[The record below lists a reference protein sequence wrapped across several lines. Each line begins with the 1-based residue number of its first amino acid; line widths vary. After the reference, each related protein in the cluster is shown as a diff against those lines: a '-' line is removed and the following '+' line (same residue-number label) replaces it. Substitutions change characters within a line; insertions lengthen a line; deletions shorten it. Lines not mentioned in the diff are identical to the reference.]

1 MAISTG
7 IAAASTATDSTAAAA
22 AMKKSTGLNKD
33 DFLQLFIT
41 QLKNQDPLN
50 PQDSS
55 QFVAQLAQLTQVEQA
70 YNTNTNLLNLVS
82 AVKATSSL
90 NASSMI
96 GRNVMAVGNSVN
108 FDGTATQ
115 LNYSL
120 PSATAATTV
129 TVTDSLGKTVR
140 TFNMGVNASGLNS
153 IVWDGKSNTGAL
165 LSAGIYHFAV
175 EGKAS
180 DGTAIAGKT
189 FTTGKVDGIGFSGT
203 DPVVKIGNIE
213 IPISALAGIS

>member
-1 MAISTG
+1 MVSSTG
-7 IAAASTATDSTAAAA
+7 IAASTATDSTSAAAA

-55 QFVAQLAQLTQVEQA
+55 AFVGQLAQLTQVEQA
-70 YNTNTNLLNLVS
+70 YNTNTNLQNLVT
-82 AVKATSSL
+82 AVKGTASL

-96 GRNVMAVGNSVN
+96 GRNATAEGNRVN
-108 FDGTATQ
+108 FGGTATQ

-120 PSATAATTV
+120 PVATASTTV
-129 TVTDSLGKTVR
+129 TVTDSTGKTVR
-140 TFNMGVNASGLNS
+140 TFTMGANSSGLNS

-165 LSAGIYHFAV
+165 LATGVYNFAV
-175 EGKAS
+175 SGKAS
-180 DGTAIAGKT
+180 DGSAIAGKT
-189 FTTGKVDGIGFSGT
+189 FTTGKVDGIGFNGS
-203 DPVVKIGNIE
+203 DPVIKIGNIE
-213 IPISALAGIS
+213 IPVSALAGIS

>member
-1 MAISTG
+1 MVSSTG
-7 IAAASTATDSTAAAA
+7 SVTDSTAAAAA

-33 DFLQLFIT
+33 DFLQLFVT

-55 QFVAQLAQLTQVEQA
+55 QFVTQLAQLTQVEQA
-70 YNTNTNLLNLVS
+70 YNTNTNLQNLVT
-82 AVKATSSL
+82 AVKGTSSL

-96 GRNVMAVGNSVN
+96 GRNVTAEGNSVN
-108 FDGTATQ
+108 FGGNAMQ

-129 TVTDSLGKTVR
+129 TVTDSAGKTVR
-140 TFNMGVNASGLNS
+140 TINMAANPSGLNS
-153 IVWDGKSNTGAL
+153 IVWDGKNNTGAL
-165 LSAGIYHFAV
+165 LSAGVYHFGV

-180 DGTAIAGKT
+180 DGTTIAGKT
-189 FTTGKVDGIGFSGT
+189 FTTGKVDGIAFNGT
-203 DPVVKIGNIE
+203 DPVIKIGNIE
-213 IPISALAGIS
+213 IPFSALAGIS